1 MDANGEISFTPS
13 AGFEQYDVVVTGDTS
28 IRTGTG
34 KSFTTIFGVS
44 ENSRMSRSEG
54 FEVRPSI
61 RSDSM
66 LLAMAKLDVTGA
78 SAPGDLVVSA
88 GDNRGGQELAAAG
101 QVKRTFDD
109 AGDMRGGQSTLI
121 EYGSRVAG
129 KVGSVAASAQRQES
143 AAAAV
148 KEAAD
153 IKRSDVEGVSLD
165 EELARMIQFQQS
177 YNAAARLLQAAR
189 EMSDTLLRI
198 V

>member
-1 MDANGEISFTPS
+1 
-13 AGFEQYDVVVTGDTS
+13 
-28 IRTGTG
+28 
-34 KSFTTIFGVS
+34 
-44 ENSRMSRSEG
+44 
-54 FEVRPSI
+54 
-61 RSDSM
+61 
-66 LLAMAKLDVTGA
+66 
-78 SAPGDLVVSA
+78 VVSA

-129 KVGSVAASAQRQES
+129 KVGSVAASAQRQET